1 MEANLASI
9 DNRLNESLQLLT
21 NMSQS
26 LQQQLQQQQK
36 QTFNDNSTLATYDT
50 VASLSTDIAS
60 KLSQEATTLLSTQ
73 TREMLTYMTNTVEAE
88 MMRTRT
94 EINAIADNQGRD
106 WENRTAQLEQVIED
120 GILDLKQEMN
130 KTCDEGR
137 MTKNETETPNEASP
151 AVEDQRCR
159 EADRQMADW
168 MQQFADG
175 LKAVATTLD
184 IKEVNRTEV
193 NQKDD
198 LAQVEMEKESVKGA
212 DSATKMTERL
222 LDHDLT
228 SAKYPVIFYYL
239 TRK

>member
-36 QTFNDNSTLATYDT
+36 QTSNDNSTLATYDT

-73 TREMLTYMTNTVEAE
+73 TRAMLTYMTNTVEAE

-94 EINAIADNQGRD
+94 EINVIADNQGRD
-106 WENRTAQLEQVIED
+106 WENRTARLEQVIED
-120 GILDLKQEMN
+120 GLLDLKQEMN
-130 KTCDEGR
+130 KTRDEGR
-137 MTKNETETPNEASP
+137 MTKNETETPNEESP

-159 EADRQMADW
+159 EADGQMADW

-184 IKEVNRTEV
+184 IKEVNQTEV

-212 DSATKMTERL
+212 DSETKN
-222 LDHDLT
+222 D
-228 SAKYPVIFYYL
+228 
-239 TRK
+239 